1 METVYIKG
9 VFTRPTATGLQAV
22 LIDLGS
28 PVKINYSSAR
38 KSQGFERC
46 AVVLYLGKNI

>member
-9 VFTRPTATGLQAV
+9 VFTRRTAGGLDAV

-28 PVKINYSSAR
+28 PVKINYSSAKKKKKVR
-38 KSQGFERC
+38 VSKD
-46 AVVLYLGKNI
+46 VL